1 MRFVSTDKTCLPPLF
16 WGAHRSNWP
25 LTTRELSYTVHSLD
39 LLETYVFMRFDDW
52 RCRIFL
58 ILTVSGVASAAFA
71 SEGVSKESP
80 PVLAWASSI
89 QGDASLQFSVGGVDL
104 SDTVDYN
111 GIEVGIRI
119 YPTEHVYLSAL
130 SETRK
135 GDLATYRS
143 NITLDSVRYGA
154 GLTHDWELSTLPLSK
169 FATHIELYRAKV
181 DVESRVTVA
190 GLGVVPIQT
199 SETSSRL
206 EATLSA
212 QLNPRTA
219 IHVGGSARI
228 DDAAR
233 ARSSHWMVTHDLS
246 DSLTVAV
253 TRRITDGGAGAVTA
267 SLREYAMSVA
277 YGF

>member
-1 MRFVSTDKTCLPPLF
+1 
-16 WGAHRSNWP
+16 
-25 LTTRELSYTVHSLD
+25 
-39 LLETYVFMRFDDW
+39 MRFDDW
-52 RCRIFL
+52 RCMTFL
-58 ILTVSGVASAAFA
+58 IVTVSGVASAAFA
-71 SEGVSKESP
+71 SESGSMESP
-80 PVLAWASSI
+80 RLLAWASSV
-89 QGDASLQFSVGGVDL
+89 QGDASVQFSVGGAGL

-111 GIEVGIRI
+111 GVEVGIRI
-119 YPTEHVYLSAL
+119 YPTERFYLSAM
-130 SETRK
+130 SEARE

-143 NITLDSVRYGA
+143 KMTLDSVRYGA
-154 GLTHDWELSTLPLSK
+154 GLTDDWELSNLPLSK
-169 FATHIELYRAKV
+169 LATYVELYRARV
-181 DVESRVTVA
+181 DVESRVTVP

-199 SETSSRL
+199 SETSSRI

-212 QLNPRTA
+212 EVNPQTA
-219 IHVGGSARI
+219 IHMGGSVRI

-253 TRRITDGGAGAVTA
+253 TRRITDGGAEGVTA

>member
-1 MRFVSTDKTCLPPLF
+1 
-16 WGAHRSNWP
+16 
-25 LTTRELSYTVHSLD
+25 
-39 LLETYVFMRFDDW
+39 MRFDDW
-52 RCRIFL
+52 PCRVFL
-58 ILTVSGVASAAFA
+58 ILIVSGVASAAFA
-71 SEGVSKESP
+71 SEGGSMESP
-80 PVLAWASSI
+80 RVLAWASSV
-89 QGDASLQFSVGGVDL
+89 QGDAFVQFSVGGAGL

-111 GIEVGIRI
+111 GVEVGIRI
-119 YPTEHVYLSAL
+119 NPTERLYLSAM

-154 GLTHDWELSTLPLSK
+154 GLTDDWELSNLPLSK
-169 FATHIELYRAKV
+169 LSTHVELYRARV
-181 DVESRVTVA
+181 DVESRVTVP

-199 SETSSRL
+199 SETSSRI

-212 QLNPRTA
+212 EVNPQTA
-219 IHVGGSARI
+219 IHVGGSLRI

-233 ARSSHWMVTHDLS
+233 ARSGHWMVTHDLS

-253 TRRITDGGAGAVTA
+253 TRRITDGGAEGVTA
-267 SLREYAMSVA
+267 SLREYAVSVA